1 MRFAWV
7 LSGAMFSV
15 YLGHSILA
23 PVLPPLM
30 RQLGLSE
37 LQGGLIMT
45 GSSIM
50 WVIFSPLWGR
60 RSDVKGRKPIFMLGM
75 AGCALGVTAFAI
87 VMQAGLDKVIASA
100 TVTWLLLV
108 GARMLTAGLF
118 SAAGATSQAYI
129 ADVSSG
135 QQRTSAMGILSAA
148 NGLGSIVGPA
158 LGVLVVGFGLAA
170 PVFLSAITPLFGL
183 LLVWRLLPA
192 IRPRL
197 QEGARAP
204 RLRFLDARLLP
215 LLIIGF
221 CMMLAL
227 SVVQFTLGYLVQ
239 DRFGLDAG
247 DTARLVGLAVM
258 VSGAAL
264 LFAQTVLIQKLRL
277 TPPWLMRLGMPLML
291 CSLLVLVG
299 AADFAQIALSMV
311 LLGLGIGMA
320 DPGFRS
326 AVTFAVEPHE
336 QGAAAGLASAIPGYG
351 FIFGPAL
358 GTAMY
363 GLNPLSPYLFA
374 MLVVLAGIAT
384 LALQTR
390 AQRRVQLAT

>member
-1 MRFAWV
+1 
-7 LSGAMFSV
+7 
-15 YLGHSILA
+15 
-23 PVLPPLM
+23 
-30 RQLGLSE
+30 
-37 LQGGLIMT
+37 
-45 GSSIM
+45 
-50 WVIFSPLWGR
+50 
-60 RSDVKGRKPIFMLGM
+60 
-75 AGCALGVTAFAI
+75 
-87 VMQAGLDKVIASA
+87 
-100 TVTWLLLV
+100 
-108 GARMLTAGLF
+108 
-118 SAAGATSQAYI
+118 
-129 ADVSSG
+129 
-135 QQRTSAMGILSAA
+135 
-148 NGLGSIVGPA
+148 
-158 LGVLVVGFGLAA
+158 
-170 PVFLSAITPLFGL
+170 
-183 LLVWRLLPA
+183 
-192 IRPRL
+192 
-197 QEGARAP
+197 
-204 RLRFLDARLLP
+204 
-215 LLIIGF
+215 
-221 CMMLAL
+221 MMLAL

-299 AADFAQIALSMV
+299 AADFAQITLSMV

-374 MLVVLAGIAT
+374 MLVLLAGIAT
-384 LALQTR
+384 LALHTR
-390 AQRRVQLAT
+390 VGRRVQLVT